1 MILYSHFISSK
12 INGWICDTDNCNNG
26 LLPKNCT
33 IETIPENKTD
43 IEVNLGN
50 KTDIEANLYT
60 TTENPTSEKPS
71 RGNLIVMA
79 KSLTG
84 LIVITN
90 LVIVYFSYH

>member
-1 MILYSHFISSK
+1 MNIWF
-12 INGWICDTDNCNNG
+12 CDTDNCNNG

-33 IETIPENKTD
+33 INTIPGNKTG
-43 IEVNLGN
+43 IEANFGN

-60 TTENPTSEKPS
+60 TTENPMSEKPS
-71 RGNLIVMA
+71 GDNLIVMA

-90 LVIVYFSYH
+90 LIIIYFSYH

>member
-1 MILYSHFISSK
+1 MNIWF
-12 INGWICDTDNCNNG
+12 CDTDNCNNG

-33 IETIPENKTD
+33 INTIPSNKTG
-43 IEVNLGN
+43 IEENLGN

-60 TTENPTSEKPS
+60 TTENPMSEKPS
-71 RGNLIVMA
+71 GDNLIVMA

-90 LVIVYFSYH
+90 LIIIYFSYHWACKIQIRVIT